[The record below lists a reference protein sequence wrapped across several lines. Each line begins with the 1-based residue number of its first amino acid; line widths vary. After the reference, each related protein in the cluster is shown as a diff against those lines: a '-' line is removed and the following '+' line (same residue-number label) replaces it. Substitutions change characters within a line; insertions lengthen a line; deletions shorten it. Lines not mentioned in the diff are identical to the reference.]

1 MTVSVDRQTIIRA
14 SRLSRR
20 QPRVEP
26 GPSGGINTPSWEE
39 LTVCFLNF
47 KKEEVDL
54 SSFLHFNLSALAGN
68 IHSELQSGS
77 SKTYRCRHGSSV
89 HFVAVHIVFPESYSH
104 QWKNQT
110 HRHLG
115 YNWDFAGLAF
125 HVALSAS
132 LSLPWQAPLTRHFL
146 VDDLLINFY
155 SHQSADSPCIHS
167 TICYGNPTQIV
178 RILLDPFP
186 TVWHAICTGAIGL
199 GCSERGLESK
209 RFWPV

>member
-1 MTVSVDRQTIIRA
+1 M
-14 SRLSRR
+14 
-20 QPRVEP
+20 VEP
-26 GPSGGINTPSWEE
+26 GHSGGINTPSWED
-39 LTVCFLNF
+39 LTVCFLNL
-47 KKEEVDL
+47 KNQEVDL
-54 SSFLHFNLSALAGN
+54 SSFLPFNLSALAGYHPLWASIWLFKN
-68 IHSELQSGS
+68 LWVSLS
-77 SKTYRCRHGSSV
+77 TLLLCTL
-89 HFVAVHIVFPESYSH
+89 FFPESYSY
-104 QWKNQT
+104 QWTNET
-110 HRHLG
+110 HHHLE

-155 SHQSADSPCIHS
+155 SHHSADSPCIRS